1 MITNF
6 VISTFLLE
14 LLLYV
19 NNVQIESYVLQS
31 FIDNR
36 YGYAVHVQATFVSV
50 SNGNYCDHY
59 SVLICT
65 H

>member
-1 MITNF
+1 MIANF

-14 LLLYV
+14 LVLYV

-31 FIDNR
+31 FIDNHC
-36 YGYAVHVQATFVSV
+36 GYAVDVQATFVSV
-50 SNGNYCDHY
+50 SNGNCWYHY
-59 SVLICT
+59 NVLICS